1 MLRYNEDG
9 AITNLMTPKE
19 ENALMERII
28 KKNAYQDGLKKGMK
42 MASKDTIRNT
52 AISMINDN
60 VPLEKIAQYTKLSI
74 KELEKLVVKNK
85 D

>member
-1 MLRYNEDG
+1 MEKMLRYNEDG

-42 MASKDTIRNT
+42 TGTKDI
-52 AISMINDN
+52 AISMMKEGIPIETISK
-60 VPLEKIAQYTKLSI
+60 VTKLSI